1 MENKKIENKIRTN
14 LILLIAKEQQLQK
27 IKFRQKNKEE

>member
-14 LILLIAKEQQLQK
+14 FILLITKEQQLQK
-27 IKFRQKNKEE
+27 KKFRQKNKEE